1 MASNSDNKQRSRFF
15 RVAVEGATTDRR
27 EISRQ
32 DILDIAETYSPDVYG
47 ARIWMEHLRSKLPDG
62 PFRAYGDVVAVKA
75 EEVDIQGQTKLAL
88 FAQVEPTGELVNLVN
103 NLKQK
108 VYTSIEIAPNFAGTG
123 KAYLYG
129 LSVTDSPASLST
141 NMLTFSAKHPDD
153 SPLKD
158 RKLDPD
164 NCYSEAAEATLT
176 FEENPSNARPGPV
189 AALLSS
195 LGLGPRR
202 KDPAPPPQN
211 EGGTELDAFA
221 TALLE
226 AVSEQDAAVADLL
239 QSNRNLRTE
248 VQSLTAQMN
257 NLRRTMDDTPQA
269 FAQRPVVPGS
279 TTSGAAN
286 ATDC

>member
-47 ARIWMEHLRSKLPDG
+47 ARIWIEHLRSKLPDG

-75 EEVDIQGQTKLAL
+75 EEVEIQGQTKLAL

-108 VYTSIEIAPNFAGTG
+108 VYTSIEIAPNFAGSG
-123 KAYLYG
+123 RAYLYG

-141 NMLTFSAKHPDD
+141 TMLAFSAKHPEQ
-153 SPLKD
+153 SPLQD
-158 RKLDPD
+158 RKLAPE
-164 NCYSEAAEATLT
+164 NCYSEAAEVTVV
-176 FEENPSNARPGPV
+176 FEDDTPCARPGPV
-189 AALLSS
+189 AALLGS
-195 LGLGPRR
+195 LGFGQR
-202 KDPAPPPQN
+202 KKHPAPAPVADSH
-211 EGGTELDAFA
+211 ELEAFA
-221 TALLE
+221 TKLLH
-226 AVSEQDAAVADLL
+226 AVNEQDAAVAELL
-239 QSNRNLRTE
+239 QSNRSLRAKI
-248 VQSLTAQMN
+248 QSLTAQMN
-257 NLRRTMDDTPQA
+257 GVRKTLDETPQH
-269 FAQRPVVPGS
+269 FNQRPIVPGS
-279 TTSGAAN
+279 AGDDAAN